1 MYQNP
6 PLLRHPHHPSPHLF
20 IPGYPAKPSHQVNH
34 PGAYKHSNVTMSTA
48 STESDPKIS
57 ITPLLKRLWHE
68 SPATKPDAD
77 EIAAALALI
86 FTNSLSEVQTGAL
99 LTCLHFTDRDRQA
112 DVLAKCSKAMRKY
125 SAGIDVKKL
134 EDLLETRGRKEGKY
148 HGGLVRSL
156 SSAHT

>member
-1 MYQNP
+1 MATA
-6 PLLRHPHHPSPHLF
+6 PSDEDV
-20 IPGYPAKPSHQVNH
+20 K
-34 PGAYKHSNVTMSTA
+34 T
-48 STESDPKIS
+48 S

-112 DVLAKCSKAMRKY
+112 NVLAKCSKAMRDF
-125 SAGIDVKKL
+125 STGIDVQGL
-134 EDLLETRGRKEGKY
+134 EQLLKERGRKEGAY
-148 HGGLVRSL
+148 HGGLVRFSQYLASSL
-156 SSAHT
+156 FLALQIQYTREI